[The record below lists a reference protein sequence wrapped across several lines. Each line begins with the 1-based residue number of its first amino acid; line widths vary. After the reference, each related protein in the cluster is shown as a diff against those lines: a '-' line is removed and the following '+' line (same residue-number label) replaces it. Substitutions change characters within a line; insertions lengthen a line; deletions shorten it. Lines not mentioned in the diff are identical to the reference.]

1 MSAPP
6 AVSVVV
12 PTRNRARYL
21 RTSLASLMR
30 QALEEPFEVI
40 VADDASADETP
51 RLAAELGVLLVR
63 HESPE
68 GPNAA
73 RNAGIRAASGELIA
87 FVDDD
92 VEAPA
97 GWLAALVEGARRH
110 PDAEAFGGPIRAR
123 FEGPTPRSCGREQP
137 PITTLDLGPADHE
150 VEFVW
155 GANMAVRRSAFERVG
170 EFDAALP
177 HFGEEEE
184 WLSRLH
190 AAGGRVM
197 YLAEAGLDHRREGD
211 DARLG
216 VLMRGAYVRGRNLR
230 GHDARKGT
238 APSLARE
245 LRVLAG
251 CGWHTLRYGCPQGF
265 VMGAHS
271 LGRVRAAVRPE

>member
-21 RTSLASLMR
+21 RTSLDSLLR
-30 QALEEPFEVI
+30 QEVDEPFEVI
-40 VADDASADETP
+40 VADDASADETA
-51 RLAAELGVLLVR
+51 RLAAELGAVLVR
-63 HESPE
+63 HDSPE

-73 RNAGIRAASGELIA
+73 RNSGIRAASGELIA

-97 GWLAALVEGARRH
+97 GWLAAVVDGARRH

-123 FEGPTPRSCGREQP
+123 FEGPTPRSCGREDP
-137 PITTLDLGPADHE
+137 PITTLDLGEADGE
-150 VEFVW
+150 AEFVW

-170 EFDAALP
+170 EFDATLP

-190 AAGGRVM
+190 AAGGRVV
-197 YLAEAGLDHRREGD
+197 YLAGAGLDHRREGD

-216 VLMRGAYVRGRNLR
+216 VLMRGAHVRGRNLR
-230 GHDARKGT
+230 GHDVRKGT

-251 CGWHTLRYGCPQGF
+251 CGWHALRYGCPQGL

-271 LGRVRAAVRPE
+271 LGRVRATVRPQ